1 MQGDSTPGAGR
12 SSVHETTSLLR
23 DILQISDAF
32 EAHMGRALTVNPT
45 DLKAM
50 EHLIM
55 SGPLSPTQIAS
66 RLGVSTAAATVVID
80 RLTSVGH
87 VTRTANPTDRRGVVV
102 VPSPASVD
110 QAMGVLMPMVM
121 GIDRVIHEFTEAEQD
136 VITEYLRRVV
146 EVYREQLPSDE
157 D

>member
-1 MQGDSTPGAGR
+1 MQGDSTPRADR
-12 SSVHETTSLLR
+12 PSVHEATSLLR
-23 DILQISDAF
+23 EIQQISDDF
-32 EAHMGRALTVNPT
+32 EVHMGRSLTVNLT

-66 RLGVSTAAATVVID
+66 RLGISTAAATVVID

-121 GIDRVIHEFTEAEQD
+121 GIDRVIHEFDEAEQD
-136 VITEYLRRVV
+136 VISQYLRRVV
-146 EVYREQLPSDE
+146 EVYRNQLPSDE
-157 D
+157 R

>member
-1 MQGDSTPGAGR
+1 MQDDSTPRAGR
-12 SSVHETTSLLR
+12 APVHEATSLLR
-23 DILQISDAF
+23 EIQQISDDF
-32 EAHMGRALTVNPT
+32 EVHMGRSLTVNPT

-55 SGPLSPTQIAS
+55 NGPLSPTQIAS

-80 RLTSVGH
+80 RLTTVGH

-102 VPSPASVD
+102 VPSPTSVA

-121 GIDRVIHEFTEAEQD
+121 GIDQVIHEFAPDEQD
-136 VITEYLRRVV
+136 VITQYLRRVV
-146 EVYREQLPSDE
+146 EVYREQLSSE
-157 D
+157 

>member
-1 MQGDSTPGAGR
+1 MQDDSTPRASR
-12 SSVHETTSLLR
+12 APVHEATSLLR
-23 DILQISDAF
+23 EIQQISDDF
-32 EAHMGRALTVNPT
+32 EVHMGRSLTVNST

-55 SGPLSPTQIAS
+55 NGPLSPTQIAS

-80 RLTSVGH
+80 RLTTVGH

-102 VPSPASVD
+102 VPSPTSVA

-121 GIDRVIHEFTEAEQD
+121 GIDQVIHEFTPDEQD
-136 VITEYLRRVV
+136 VITQYLRRVV
-146 EVYREQLPSDE
+146 EVYREQLSSE
-157 D
+157 

>member
-32 EAHMGRALTVNPT
+32 EAHMGRSLTVNPT

-50 EHLIM
+50 EQLIM
-55 SGPLSPTQIAS
+55 NGPLSPTQIAS

-121 GIDRVIHEFTEAEQD
+121 GIDRVIHEFTEAEQE
-136 VITEYLRRVV
+136 VITQYLRRVV
-146 EVYREQLPSDE
+146 EVYRDQLPSDE